1 MAGLKLLPA
10 ALAAALALMPLSA
23 FSQETAAPS
32 PGQNADQGAGP
43 GTGHGHGAGARFA
56 RSPMIRLDFG
66 AGRTISVQCGETAI
80 AACVEAITPL
90 AEKLAATPAAGPGKD
105 RDHAKGRGGEHHKA
119 HGKDRGKDREK
130 GGAVF
135 RHDKS
140 GQGHDRPAAAPDAPA
155 EAPPV
160 DAPAP

>member
-10 ALAAALALMPLSA
+10 ALAGALALMPLSA
-23 FSQETAAPS
+23 FSQEATGPAPA
-32 PGQNADQGAGP
+32 QNADQGAGP
-43 GTGHGHGAGARFA
+43 GSGHGARFA
-56 RSPMIRLDFG
+56 RAPMIRLDFG

-130 GGAVF
+130 GGAGF
-135 RHDKS
+135 KRDKS
-140 GQGHDRPAAAPDAPA
+140 GQGQDRPAAAPDAPA
-155 EAPPV
+155 EVTPP
-160 DAPAP
+160 DAPTP

>member
-1 MAGLKLLPA
+1 MAVFKLLPV
-10 ALAAALALMPLSA
+10 ALAGALALMPLSGFA
-23 FSQETAAPS
+23 QEAATPA
-32 PGQNADQGAGP
+32 PGQSAEQGAGQ
-43 GTGHGHGAGARFA
+43 GKGMRGA

-90 AEKLAATPAAGPGKD
+90 AEKLAATPAAGPGKE
-105 RDHAKGRGGEHHKA
+105 RGNGHEKG
-119 HGKDRGKDREK
+119 HGKEGRKGKDEGRDRRE
-130 GGAVF
+130 G
-135 RHDKS
+135 RD
-140 GQGHDRPAAAPDAPA
+140 QGKDRPAAAPDAPA